1 MSGGIMN
8 SVGDTDHSGAAP
20 HVCLFPGQLQ
30 LGGVGRNTLNLA
42 EEFLARGVRVDFFL
56 SKRAGVYVP
65 QIPAEARIFEG
76 FGSVRRSVLR
86 LARYLRNERPQM
98 LISAR
103 PYINLAAIIAA
114 GISRAQTKIVITERV
129 APLTEI
135 KFHNS
140 ARALLIQH
148 GCRLLYPRASHVV
161 AVSDGVA
168 RELAQ
173 VIGPARADIKVIYNP
188 VVTERMIEKA
198 KEPLADD
205 WLDASSAPVV
215 LGIGRLTLQKDFPT
229 LIRAFATLRRDMT
242 ARLLILGEGEERAA
256 LEQLVRALGL
266 ESDVHMPGY
275 VVNPYAY
282 LARSSAF
289 VSSSGWEGLPTT
301 LIEAL
306 ALGTPVVST
315 DSPGGSR
322 EILTDGEFGEL
333 VPIGDAEAMARAIKA
348 VLERPPERDRLRE
361 RGRKFSAAAAAD
373 QYLSLIT

>member
-1 MSGGIMN
+1 MSIQANVRNGG
-8 SVGDTDHSGAAP
+8 TP

-56 SKRAGVYVP
+56 SERAGVYVP
-65 QIPAEARIFEG
+65 QIPGEARIFEG
-76 FGSVRRSVLR
+76 FGAVKKSVLR

-114 GISRAQTKIVITERV
+114 GMARVETRIVITERV

-135 KFHNS
+135 KYHDS
-140 ARALLIQH
+140 IRARLIQH

-173 VIGPARADIKVIYNP
+173 IIGPSRADIRVIYNP

-198 KEPLADD
+198 KEPLADH

-229 LIRAFATLRRDMT
+229 LIRAFAMLRKHMA

-256 LEQLVRALGL
+256 LEQLVRVLGL

-275 VVNPYAY
+275 VVNPYSY

-301 LIEAL
+301 LVEAL

-322 EILTDGEFGEL
+322 EILVDGEFGEL
-333 VPIGDAEAMARAIKA
+333 VPVGDAEAMAWAIKA
-348 VLERPPERDRLRE
+348 VLEHPPEPGRLKE
-361 RGRKFSAAAAAD
+361 RARQFSATVAAD
-373 QYLSLIT
+373 RYLSLIM

>member
-1 MSGGIMN
+1 MN
-8 SVGDTDHSGAAP
+8 LLEDVKHNGATP
-20 HVCLFPGQLQ
+20 HICLFPGQLQ

-42 EEFLARGVRVDFFL
+42 EEFLSRGVRVDFFL

-86 LARYLRNERPQM
+86 LARYLRNEQPQM

-114 GISRAQTKIVITERV
+114 GMARARTKIVITERV

-140 ARALLIQH
+140 ARARLVQH

-173 VIGPARADIKVIYNP
+173 VIGPSRADIKVIYNP

-198 KEPLADD
+198 KAPLADD
-205 WLDASSAPVV
+205 WLDASPAPVV

-229 LIRAFATLRRDMT
+229 LIRAFSMLRKHMA

-282 LARSSAF
+282 VARASAF
-289 VSSSGWEGLPTT
+289 VLSSGWEGLPTT

-322 EILTDGEFGEL
+322 EILADGEFGEL
-333 VPIGDAEAMARAIKA
+333 VPVGDAEAMVRAIKA
-348 VLERPPERDRLRE
+348 VLERPPEHGRLME
-361 RGRKFSAAAAAD
+361 RAKQYSARIAAD
-373 QYLSLIT
+373 RYLSLIT